1 MANPLRSRTMFA
13 FALAVSSGCTQ
24 YVEEKTPPGE
34 VPPPRSASPRPG
46 SEAPID
52 SNRWQGRR
60 GFSAEPEFLDA
71 SWSPAEADDPPAAVE
86 ETVTVRAKRLDP
98 TAAPTPS
105 AGGDFADASSSSPR
119 SLRGF
124 AAAYEANQRPR
135 IATFFNRALSS
146 EVREWR
152 TATVVQTRQE
162 SMEIATSD
170 SANHATVQRDG
181 TSSSY
186 SAPLTETA
194 GARQSPEEAWIWAF
208 EEGFSQAL
216 LAEQVRVVDRAIILR
231 LSAFTAGPSASL
243 PAIEI
248 EALKSYA
255 DILVELLIVADA
267 ESPLGYSFRAT
278 AKDVRTGELLVTGT
292 LLDWSKGSSP
302 RVKKKVV
309 VTDKGYELV
318 ADVLPSV
325 REVGGDLA
333 KGVMLALEDHWR
345 R

>member
-1 MANPLRSRTMFA
+1 MCIR
-13 FALAVSSGCTQ
+13 
-24 YVEEKTPPGE
+24 
-34 VPPPRSASPRPG
+34 
-46 SEAPID
+46 D
-52 SNRWQGRR
+52 SY
-60 GFSAEPEFLDA
+60 
-71 SWSPAEADDPPAAVE
+71 
-86 ETVTVRAKRLDP
+86 
-98 TAAPTPS
+98 
-105 AGGDFADASSSSPR
+105 ADASNPSTR

-124 AAAYEANQRPR
+124 AAMYRANQRPR

-152 TATVVQTRQE
+152 TATVVETRHE
-162 SMEIATSD
+162 SMEITTSD
-170 SANHATVQRDG
+170 SANRAAVQRDG
-181 TSSSY
+181 TSSTY
-186 SAPLTETA
+186 STPLTETA
-194 GARQSPEEAWIWAF
+194 GERQSPEETWIWAF

-216 LAEQVRVVDRAIILR
+216 LGEQVRVVDRAIILR
-231 LSAFTAGPSASL
+231 LSASAAGPSASL

-267 ESPLGYSFRAT
+267 GSPLGYSFRAT

-292 LLDWSKGSSP
+292 LLDWSKGSAP
-302 RVKKKVV
+302 QLKKRAV

-318 ADVLPSV
+318 ADVLPWV

-333 KGVMLALEDHWR
+333 KGVMLALEDRWR